1 MSRLMDD
8 QLIESFKTGQSIN
21 KKKKKK
27 NKLNNELN
35 MYRIELREICDFV
48 ELNRVSWQ
56 IN

>member
-35 MYRIELREICDFV
+35 MYRIELRKIGDFV
-48 ELNRVSWQ
+48 ELNSVSWQ